1 MNRRFKIEILN
12 NRITSANWV
21 EIKGYLSNCKGGT
34 YQLVIS
40 KWVDFGP
47 AQMRKYFHG
56 PVLEHFQGEYKE
68 LGWGDI
74 GIEDI
79 RRYLKAKY
87 LGYDKT
93 EPFYKGMLLI
103 EKYKNIP
110 FIEPST
116 ADIRAFLEMEK
127 TCAKVGVIPPL
138 ISLSTFE
145 NDPEKYLV
153 FLNNLSDL
161 SIERFKVGLPLP
173 ESVE

>member
-1 MNRRFKIEILN
+1 MNPRFKAEVFN
-12 NRITSANWV
+12 NVITKCDWV
-21 EIKGYLSNCKGGT
+21 GIKGYLTSKNGT

-47 AQMRKYFHG
+47 AQMRKFFHG
-56 PVLEHFQGEYKE
+56 PVLEHFQSEYKE

-74 GIEDI
+74 GKEDI

-103 EKYKNIP
+103 EKYKNEP
-110 FIEPST
+110 FISPST
-116 ADIRAFLEMEK
+116 ATIKAFLEMEE

-145 NDPEKYLV
+145 NNPEKYLV
-153 FLNNLSDL
+153 FLNNLDGL
-161 SIERFKVGLPLP
+161 SKERFKVGLPSA
-173 ESVE
+173 ENVE